1 MLHLPNSL
9 LRAQVPSLFRRS
21 LVRLQL
27 SLSDTSNSSYAKFPF
42 EQLLRET
49 DRSLSSIKQSLNLG
63 ILQHP
68 YLELNNL
75 SAAVQ
80 KNLVH
85 ELRQNLVGSYERF
98 AQNGDY
104 SALTTVTPADY
115 LQPRLSIITPLAL
128 QVHMNVFPT
137 KVAESKGL
145 TSKSQILQSLFTDLL
160 HQQYLQ
166 LVVAKVPANSAKSGK
181 HDIVSSTGYPV
192 FHPADWFPDARKM
205 KRKITMHVGPTNSGK
220 TYNSL
225 KKFATAKSGYYAG
238 PLRLLAREVHDRFQK
253 DGVPCN
259 LITGEE
265 VVPSVDEHGAV
276 SRLSSGTIEMIPLHT
291 KMDICVIDEIQM
303 IGDEQRGMA
312 WTNALLGVQA
322 KEVHLCGE
330 ESAVNLVLKM
340 AESTGD
346 EVEIIRYGRLGKL
359 TAEKKPLKDVR
370 NLKPG
375 DCVIAFSKAKI
386 LQIKCH
392 IEQKTKYKVGIIYGA
407 LPPEIRSMEL
417 ARFNSGEYDI
427 LVASDA
433 IGMGLNLKIKRIVFW
448 SIMKF
453 NGTEMAK
460 LSISATKQIAG
471 RAGRFSSDAG
481 ELEGFVTA
489 FNGTDL
495 KYISTCMKGM
505 APNLTHAVVRP
516 PNEFWSMYC
525 LNFDTPVALLVAMNH
540 FIHSTLRHPTG
551 SIYRFGNFENQ
562 LLILDLLTKHGLGD
576 IPIDDQLRL
585 ALAPINLS
593 VALPMVADVAVQFMN
608 CVHRNESRNVFDFNF
623 LSESI
628 LSRELS
634 QSVSADRV
642 SETLLHLETDHKLV
656 LVFMWLSQR
665 WPTLFVDKE
674 SAQEVKTLIEKRIS
688 EELMCLREAYKKDKK
703 KRHQRRR

>member
-1 MLHLPNSL
+1 ML
-9 LRAQVPSLFRRS
+9 RRS

-27 SLSDTSNSSYAKFPF
+27 SLLNDPKSLIPKFPL

-49 DRSLSSIKQSLNLG
+49 DSSLYNIKRSLNLG

-68 YLELNNL
+68 YHELNNL
-75 SAAVQ
+75 SGDVQ
-80 KNLVH
+80 NRLIKD
-85 ELRQNLVGSYERF
+85 LRLKLASSYEQFGRS
-98 AQNGDY
+98 GDF
-104 SALTTVTPADY
+104 SALSTVTPADY
-115 LQPRLSIITPLAL
+115 LQPRLSKITPIAL
-128 QVHMNVFPT
+128 QVCMNVFPT

-145 TSKSQILQSLFTDLL
+145 TSKSEILHNLFTDLL
-160 HQQYLQ
+160 HQLYLQ
-166 LVVAKVPANSAKSGK
+166 LVVTKVAESSEESKK

-225 KKFATAKSGYYAG
+225 KKFATSKSGYYAG
-238 PLRLLAREVHDRFQK
+238 PLRLLAREVHDRFLK

-330 ESAVNLVLKM
+330 ESAVSLVLKM

-359 TAEKKPLKDVR
+359 SAEKKPLKDVR

-392 IEQKTKYKVGIIYGA
+392 IEQKTKYRVGIIYGA

-471 RAGRFSSDAG
+471 RAGRYSSDAG

-489 FNGTDL
+489 FNGSDL
-495 KYISTCMKGM
+495 KYISTCMKSM

-516 PNEFWSMYC
+516 PNEFWSLYC
-525 LNFDTPVALLVAMNH
+525 LSFDTPVALLAAMNH
-540 FIHSTLRHPTG
+540 FVHSTLRHPTG
-551 SIYRFGNFENQ
+551 SVYRFGNFDNQ
-562 LLILDLLTKHGLGD
+562 VLILDLLTKNGLD
-576 IPIDDQLRL
+576 NIPIDDQLRL

-608 CVHRNESRNVFDFNF
+608 CVQCNESRNVFEFGF

-628 LSRELS
+628 LSREPS
-634 QSVSADRV
+634 KSVTADRI

-674 SAQEVKTLIEKRIS
+674 SAQEIKTLIEKRIS
-688 EELMCLREAYKKDKK
+688 EELMCLREAYKKEKK
-703 KRHQRRR
+703 KWNKRRR